1 MGARFVAAPVAIALV
16 AASAVAAAAAGVS
29 VKKVEAIEGDRTVVK
44 IHLSAPPPAPPR
56 IRLYPKTPTQP
67 DRLAVD
73 LPGVDMH
80 GKPGRTATVGW
91 GGVRRMRLGLPARDT
106 ARLVLDLDA
115 PVAWDVATE
124 DDVVGITL
132 RSPGR

>member
-1 MGARFVAAPVAIALV
+1 MRARLAHAPLAIALV
-16 AASAVAAAAAGVS
+16 VASAVAVAAANVS
-29 VKKVEAIEGDRTVVK
+29 VKKVEAIEGDDTVVK

-56 IRLYPKTPTQP
+56 IRLYPKTRMQP

-80 GKPGRTATVGW
+80 GKPSRTATVGW
-91 GGVRRMRLGLPARDT
+91 GGVRRMRLGVPTPDA

-115 PVAWDVATE
+115 PVARDVATE

-132 RSPGR
+132 RPTAK